1 MPPSDMGG
9 ALAATDDVRTA
20 AKARKVR
27 LPRTPDVLFPPRR
40 VPSSM
45 VYLGFELSLTIL
57 HAPPLPPGIQRRR
70 GLGAEA

>member
-27 LPRTPDVLFPPRR
+27 LPRTPDVLFPRDACR
-40 VPSSM
+40 VRGSIER
-45 VYLGFELSLTIL
+45 FELSLTIL
-57 HAPPLPPGIQRRR
+57 HPPVPPGIQRRR